1 MLSEPSIT
9 PGPEPVDAGGCEDPT
24 VVRGAEGAYLI
35 FYTGVDVKRQQ
46 GALLVA
52 EGPSLTQLQK
62 QRVMLKAPEGEGNIK
77 EATLADG
84 RGGQSNLFY
93 EYARNHA
100 SRIGR
105 AFEIGRASCRE
116 RVGQYG

>member
-62 QRVMLKAPEGEGNIK
+62 QRVMLRSEEHTSELQSLMRISYAVFCLKKQKQQFHRKAGHRSQPDTE
-77 EATLADG
+77 TLHTH
-84 RGGQSNLFY
+84 QHILLV
-93 EYARNHA
+93 
-100 SRIGR
+100 
-105 AFEIGRASCRE
+105 C
-116 RVGQYG
+116 